1 MTVLNEGCVNYPPSA
16 NGLNDH
22 TCSSNL
28 PFACEF
34 TNQSLVSCPGNL
46 YLDSILGCGWFK
58 LIILKKLNNFL
69 FIIKYLVN
77 KQTYNQPCSSNIPCK
92 YYQSDFIL
100 N

>member
-46 YLDSILGCGWFK
+46 YLDNILGCGWF
-58 LIILKKLNNFL
+58 LEIIIEKKNSLYLFNN
-69 FIIKYLVN
+69 IQVN
-77 KQTYNQPCSSNIPCK
+77 KQTINQPCSSDLQCK
-92 YYQSDFIL
+92 Y
-100 N
+100 